1 MTVKEKILVF
11 VRATPEE
18 STKYGHK
25 VCVAG
30 ITEKGEWRRLYPFKF
45 VYGEKLI
52 GFKKKD
58 IIEVELGEPDND
70 KRKES
75 RKVLGYKNLNSP
87 LDDADAIKKILPL
100 VSSIEKLEGE
110 KASLGVIKPIL
121 SGIEVKVN
129 DTKIYDDQ
137 ACFSMTGDFMEKRE
151 KVKMP
156 IELRYQFKCANE
168 IDCKGHKIILI
179 DWELNE
185 LVRNLLKKEKD
196 AKIVQQ
202 KIKERFYDFMLER
215 DLYFILGTHFK
226 FGTWMVIGLFYPPKG
241 LLSQKSLDEW
251 KYEKCSAAG

>member
-18 STKYGHK
+18 STKYGYN

-30 ITEKGEWRRLYPFKF
+30 ITEKDEWRRLYPFKF

-52 GFKKKD
+52 DFRKKD

-75 RKVLGYKNLNSP
+75 RKVLGYTNLNSP
-87 LDDADAIKKILPL
+87 LDDGDALRRVMPL
-100 VSSIEKLEGE
+100 LSSIEKLDAEN
-110 KASLGVIKPIL
+110 ASLGVIKPVL
-121 SGIEVKVN
+121 SDIDLKVN

-137 ACFSMTGDFMEKRE
+137 AYLSMTGEFLEKRE
-151 KVKMP
+151 NVKMP
-156 IELRYQFKCANE
+156 IELRYQFKCDNE
-168 IDCKGHKIILI
+168 PNCKGHKIILI

-185 LVRNLLKKEKD
+185 LVRNILKQESD
-196 AKIVQQ
+196 SKIVAQ
-202 KIKERFYDFMLER
+202 KIKERFYDFMLGR

-226 FGTWMVIGLFYPPKG
+226 FGTWMIIGLFYPPKG
-241 LLSQKSLDEW
+241 LLDQKNLAD
-251 KYEKCSAAG
+251 Y

>member
-1 MTVKEKILVF
+1 MTTKEKILVL

-18 STKYGHK
+18 STRYGHK

-45 VYGEKLI
+45 VYGEKRI
-52 GFKKKD
+52 DFKKKD

-70 KRKES
+70 KRTES
-75 RKVLGYKNLNSP
+75 RKVFGYKNLNSP
-87 LDDADAIKKILPL
+87 LDDTNTLKRILPL
-100 VSSIEKLEGE
+100 LSSIEKLEAK

-121 SGIEVKVN
+121 SDIDVKVN

-137 ACFSMTGDFMEKRE
+137 AYFSLTGNFMEKRE

-156 IELRYQFKCANE
+156 IELRYHFKCENE
-168 IDCKGHKIILI
+168 PSCKGHKIILI

-185 LVRNLLKKEKD
+185 LARNVLKKENED
-196 AKIVQQ
+196 GIAQQ

-215 DLYFILGTHFK
+215 DVYFILGTHFK
-226 FGTWMVIGLFYPPKG
+226 FGTWMIIGLFYPPKE
-241 LLSQKSLDEW
+241 LLYQKSLTKWE
-251 KYEKCSAAG
+251 